1 MKKLFTQI
9 SIITVFAVLGFLI
22 IFQYKLLTG
31 KTTVSDDTQSNDVL
45 LNEITSL
52 KNEKEELINSN
63 NSLSE
68 QVKNYEKDASD
79 SGNISE
85 DIQKQLVNYK
95 MELGLSKVQ
104 GSGIII
110 QITPKTSTF
119 KSSNSDNITLLSD
132 KDLNYIVNVLNF
144 AGAEAVSINDFRI
157 TTQTGIKVSGNYISI
172 GKAGRVSPNDTIT
185 IKAIGDKTNLKV
197 GIQFQGLLESLVGA
211 NYTPTIIDS
220 DDITIDKTSQEISS
234 DYLQEGDK

>member
-31 KTTVSDDTQSNDVL
+31 KATVSDDTQSSDAL
-45 LNEITSL
+45 LSEITSL

-68 QVKNYEKDASD
+68 QVKNYEKDALD
-79 SGNISE
+79 SGNLSK
-85 DIQKQLVNYK
+85 DVQKQLVNYK

-119 KSSNSDNITLLSD
+119 KASNSDTITLLSD

-185 IKAIGDKTNLKV
+185 IKAIGEKTNLKI
-197 GIQFQGLLESLVGA
+197 GIQFQGLLESLVGT
-211 NYTPTIIDS
+211 NYTPTITDS
-220 DDITIDKTSQEISS
+220 DNITIDKTSQDLSS

>member
-9 SIITVFAVLGFLI
+9 SLITVFAVLGFLI

-31 KTTVSDDTQSNDVL
+31 KTTVSDDTQSNDAL
-45 LNEITSL
+45 LSEITSL

-85 DIQKQLVNYK
+85 EVQKQLVNYK
-95 MELGLSKVQ
+95 MELGLNKVQ